1 MRETSKIAEIIA
13 RLERSSK
20 DNLGCVFHWYESL
33 ELLGHIKNYEEA
45 YGLQEAELARLRAL
59 NARLIEDAERLAVTL
74 SDEECCRPHGKWLD
88 LHADHDEHSSDCPLV
103 LHRQLMAEINGE
115 PNCTMEEK

>member
-1 MRETSKIAEIIA
+1 MSLITEHDVLDQKLRAQAKSWKSRAENALILLNTANNTIA
-13 RLERSSK
+13 RLRSLNS
-20 DNLGCVFHWYESL
+20 
-33 ELLGHIKNYEEA
+33 
-45 YGLQEAELARLRAL
+45 RLVA
-59 NARLIEDAERLAVTL
+59 DAERLAVTL